1 MGVMTGLVMEYA
13 VSPIGGLL
21 VDCANGFRTF
31 FEVAGR
37 SRAAAELTRMGM
49 HKEARKLMMEVKE
62 IRGEK

>member
-1 MGVMTGLVMEYA
+1 MGVMTTLLMEYTA
-13 VSPIGGLL
+13 TTGDLL
-21 VDCANGFRTF
+21 MNFLNGFRTF
-31 FEVAGR
+31 FEVAGI

>member
-1 MGVMTGLVMEYA
+1 MTSLVMEYA

-37 SRAAAELTRMGM
+37 SRAAAELTGMGM
-49 HKEARKLMMEVKE
+49 YEEARRLMMEVKE

>member
-1 MGVMTGLVMEYA
+1 MTGLVMEYA

-31 FEVAGR
+31 FEVVGR
-37 SRAAAELTRMGM
+37 SRAAEELTRMGM
-49 HKEARKLMMEVKE
+49 HKEAKKLMMEVKQ

>member
-1 MGVMTGLVMEYA
+1 MGVMTTLLMEYTA
-13 VSPIGGLL
+13 TTGDLL
-21 VDCANGFRTF
+21 MNFVNGFRTF